1 MEFNIIGNIRKYGI
15 IGSTMGENIQG
26 LNGLEAAERS
36 VLAVKRLLEMIHI
49 PYRLRDYGI
58 PKESIPKLV
67 EGGMKQS
74 RLFVPNPRNLTQEDV
89 TAIYTKAW

>member
-1 MEFNIIGNIRKYGI
+1 MEFNLTGNMMRYGVI
-15 IGSTMGENIQG
+15 ASTMGEQIGG
-26 LNGLEAAERS
+26 LNGLEAAEKS
-36 VLAVKRLLEMIHI
+36 VVAVKRLLEIIHI
-49 PYRLRDYGI
+49 SYRLKDYGI

-74 RLFVPNPRNLTQEDV
+74 RLFVPNPRNLTQDDV